1 MEESLKENKE
11 VVSRRIYLLSA
22 AINDIEQAVDYYNT
36 QKEHLG
42 ESFLNELE
50 KLFDILIAFPEIFP
64 VKRKNFREAVMK
76 KFPYVVVYGIDKDKI
91 LVYAVFHTHRSPDKK
106 P

>member
-50 KLFDILIAFPEIFP
+50 KLFDI
-64 VKRKNFREAVMK
+64 
-76 KFPYVVVYGIDKDKI
+76 
-91 LVYAVFHTHRSPDKK
+91 
-106 P
+106 